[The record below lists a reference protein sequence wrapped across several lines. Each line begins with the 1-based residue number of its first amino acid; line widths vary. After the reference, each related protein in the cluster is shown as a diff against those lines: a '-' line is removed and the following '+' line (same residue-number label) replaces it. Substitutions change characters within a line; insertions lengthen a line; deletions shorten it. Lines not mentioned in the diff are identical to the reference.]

1 MKSNALGVKQPNAV
15 KGSVIL
21 PAGPKPNM
29 RPRNALGEP
38 VNDPVTGNLIIPAG
52 PKKNPL
58 NNLKLPTSLRK
69 SRKGRK
75 GSRKGRKGTRKH

>member
-1 MKSNALGVKQPNAV
+1 MKSNALGVKQPNPV
-15 KGSVIL
+15 RGSVIL

-38 VNDPVTGNLIIPAG
+38 VNDPVTGSVIIPKESA
-52 PKKNPL
+52 L
-58 NNLKLPTSLRK
+58 NKLKLPTSLRK

-75 GSRKGRKGTRKH
+75 ATRKNRKNTRKH